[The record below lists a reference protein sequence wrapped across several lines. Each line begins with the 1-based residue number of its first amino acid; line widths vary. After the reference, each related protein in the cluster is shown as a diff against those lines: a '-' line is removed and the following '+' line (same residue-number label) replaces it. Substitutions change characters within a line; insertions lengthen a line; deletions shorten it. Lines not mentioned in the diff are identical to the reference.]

1 MTTMPD
7 TLPELLDQL
16 ARTLEREAA
25 RRLEDGLDQPVAL
38 VRGRRLQTIGN
49 LHLYEFFLPPDAAE
63 IVIDGDLPVTLL
75 LGEETEPTEGIVLIQ
90 EGTRLILQFFDAVGE
105 EVPSAT
111 LIPDLSGL
119 ASTTSARLMEM
130 NKTSGSYT
138 LGPAE
143 RLVPIIEAGQSG
155 QSADLQALTPTSVL
169 TPVWHE
175 DLSARRGKLATLVIE
190 LLRGNKR
197 ILLVSPDHQ
206 SADAVTLLIARAM
219 KAAGL
224 TFRSWLSRYE
234 LAIGK
239 DSGGIPLAELG
250 FEAQMHQ
257 FYAKSRSDKAVLRKK
272 YERFRELTPLLA
284 FKAQKQKDLDEVRLL
299 EWRLLTQLTE
309 LQAKIK
315 GIEATLSDY
324 EQLPIWKRLSMQAVG
339 KNVESLKD
347 YKLIYERQSGGLRKE
362 IDIAK
367 ERIRELVPEAAVPK
381 ELKPEFADL
390 KEEIIRL
397 GGTKKIRE
405 LLAAEENTNRQAF
418 VQNRRV
424 IVTTAARI
432 VADPLFRKVRFDV
445 LIADEAPR
453 IRTPFLLAAAGLV
466 RERIVLSGDVREVT
480 PAGPWNLAGDR
491 LIVG

>member
-1 MTTMPD
+1 MTAIPG

-16 ARTLEREAA
+16 ARALERKAA
-25 RRLEDGLDQPVAL
+25 RRLEGQLDQPVAL

-49 LHLYEFFLPPDAAE
+49 LHLYEFFLSSDAAE
-63 IVIDGDLPVTLL
+63 AVIDSDLPVTLL
-75 LGEETEPTEGIVLIQ
+75 LGDETEPTEGIVLAQ
-90 EGTRLILQFFDAVGE
+90 EGPRLILQIFDALGE
-105 EVPSAT
+105 VVAGAT
-111 LIPDLSGL
+111 LIPDLSGF

-143 RLVPIIEAGQSG
+143 RLVPILEAGQAG
-155 QSADLQALTPTSVL
+155 QSAELQALTPTSVL

-175 DLSARRGKLATLVIE
+175 DLTVRRQKLATLVID

-197 ILLVSPDHQ
+197 ILLVCQNHH
-206 SADAVTLLIARAM
+206 SADAVTLLIARTM

-224 TFRSWLSRYE
+224 TFKSWLSRYE
-234 LAIGK
+234 VAIGAN
-239 DSGGIPLAELG
+239 DGVIPLSELG

-257 FYAKSRSDKAVLRKK
+257 FYAKSRSDKAMLRKK

>member
-1 MTTMPD
+1 MTAIPG
-7 TLPELLDQL
+7 TLPELLDQM

-25 RRLEDGLDQPVAL
+25 RRLEEGLDQPVAL
-38 VRGRRLQTIGN
+38 VRGRRIQTAGN
-49 LHLYEFFLPPDAAE
+49 LHLYEFFLPSDAAE
-63 IVIDGDLPVTLL
+63 TVIDSDISVTLL
-75 LGEETEPTEGIVLIQ
+75 LGDETEPTEGIALYQ
-90 EGTRLILQFFDAVGE
+90 EGPRLILQIFDAIGE
-105 EVPSAT
+105 VVPSAT
-111 LIPDLSGL
+111 LVPDTSGL

-130 NKTSGSYT
+130 NKLSGSYT

-143 RLVPIIEAGQSG
+143 RLVPILEAGQSG
-155 QSADLQALTPTSVL
+155 QTAELQALTPTSVL
-169 TPVWHE
+169 TPLWHE
-175 DLSARRGKLATLVIE
+175 DLAVCRQKLAALVID

-197 ILLVSPDHQ
+197 ILLVSQDHQ
-206 SADAVTLLIARAM
+206 SADALTLLIARTM

-224 TFRSWLSRYE
+224 TFKSWLSRYE
-234 LAIGK
+234 LAIGTN
-239 DSGGIPLAELG
+239 DGAIPLSELG

-257 FYAKSRSDKAVLRKK
+257 FYAKSRSDKAMLRKK

-299 EWRLLTQLTE
+299 EWRLLTQLTG

-315 GIEATLSDY
+315 EIETTLTDY

-347 YKLIYERQSGGLRKE
+347 YKLIYERQGGVLRKE

-367 ERIRELVPEAAVPK
+367 ERICELVPEAAVPK
-381 ELKPEFADL
+381 ELKPEFAEL
-390 KEEIIRL
+390 KEEVIRL

-453 IRTPFLLAAAGLV
+453 IRAAHLLAAAGLV
-466 RERIVLSGDVREVT
+466 RERIVLSGDVREVV
-480 PAGPWNLAGDR
+480 PAGPWNMQGTD
-491 LIVG
+491 